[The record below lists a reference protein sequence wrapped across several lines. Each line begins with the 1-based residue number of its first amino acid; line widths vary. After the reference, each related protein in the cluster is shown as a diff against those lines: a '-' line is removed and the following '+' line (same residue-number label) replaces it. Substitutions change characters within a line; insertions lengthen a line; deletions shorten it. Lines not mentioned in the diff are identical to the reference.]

1 MMDPRA
7 VATGFLGTG
16 ASLAADIALLAYIF
30 LIVPGMLVGFRF
42 ARRQK
47 FAPHHKLTMTTITLV
62 NWAIILYLMA
72 VSYSRTVAANVPQG
86 LNQPFFLSP
95 TIHLLTGLTAQI
107 IGSILVLRMWLENVL
122 PPRLRFEPI
131 KPWMRL
137 TLGLWL
143 VTATL
148 GVITYLIWYGVPF
161 TGGKGGT
168 PNEAATPPADMN
180 VRGGPASVMVPL
192 RGFLFV
198 PIDITIP
205 VGTTV
210 KFINQDNA
218 PHTVTY
224 ADGSFNTGNFYKG
237 DSREL
242 KFDKAGDIKLYCQ
255 IHGAPDGTGMAMT
268 VHVKPASE
276 VAALPTTDASA
287 LTPIPPTVAP
297 SVAPPPSDPLRQQVK
312 NQLVGVLSYADQTS
326 FNDTINLQLVNLEKP
341 PSGKVYYGWLVG
353 PKDNYLSVGKIE
365 PDEKGVTNVRQS
377 FTHRN
382 LIADFD
388 NFVITAENPNG
399 TPKQPG
405 EVYYS
410 GKEPPLAYA
419 EIQRIVGKADDTP
432 NQYGYAVGA
441 RLQIDEVIRQAAF
454 IQELMR
460 KDKLAEAK
468 THAEA
473 IINLSK
479 GGAGED
485 LDGDKSVIQPGD
497 GYGLRKYIDGAIKAA
512 AAAKSAKDAT
522 GAIKLHSDHVS
533 VSGMTALAFLTDLE
547 QQAAALIAVRTPAE
561 AKDIATTIN
570 TTALNLRDGVDKDNN
585 GTVDPVPGEGAIFS
599 MYDHAQYIAAMAVV
613 SGKGGQI
620 TGLATEEATPAGTE
634 QATPSGTEEA
644 TPMGTPEATPEATEE
659 ATPIGTPEATPGGT
673 PEATTQP
680 A

>member
-1 MMDPRA
+1 MDPRA

-16 ASLAADIALLAYIF
+16 ASLAADVALLAYIF
-30 LIVPGMLVGFRF
+30 LIVPAMLVGFRF
-42 ARRQK
+42 ARRQM
-47 FAPHHKLTMTTITLV
+47 FVPHHKLTMTTITLV

-72 VSYSRTVAANVPQG
+72 VSYSRSVAANIPQG

-161 TGGKGGT
+161 AGGKGGT
-168 PNEAATPPADMN
+168 PAETGTPPANLN
-180 VRGGPASVMVPL
+180 VRGGPASVTVPL

-224 ADGSFNTGNFYKG
+224 TDGSFNTGNFYKG

-255 IHGAPDGTGMAMT
+255 IHGASDGSGMAMT
-268 VHVKPASE
+268 IHVKPASE

-297 SVAPPPSDPLRQQVK
+297 SVAPPPSDPLRQQSK

-326 FNDTINLQLVNLEKP
+326 FNDTVNVQLVNLEKP

-353 PKDNYLSVGKIE
+353 PNGNYLSIGKIE

-377 FTHRN
+377 FARRN
-382 LIADFD
+382 LIAEFD

-410 GKEPPLAYA
+410 GKEPPSAYA
-419 EIQRIVGKADDTP
+419 EIQSIVGKADDTP
-432 NQYGYAVGA
+432 NQNGYAVGA

-454 IQELMR
+454 IQDLMK
-460 KDKLAEAK
+460 KDKLAEARS
-468 THAEA
+468 HAEA

-479 GGAGED
+479 DGAGTD
-485 LDGDKSVIQPGD
+485 LDGDKMIVQPGD

-533 VSGMTALAFLTDLE
+533 VSGMNALAFLTDLE
-547 QQAAALIAVRTPAE
+547 QQATALIAAKTPAD
-561 AKDIATTIN
+561 AKNIATKIN
-570 TTALNLRDGVDKDNN
+570 TLALNLRDGVDKDNN
-585 GTVDPVPGEGAIFS
+585 GTIDPIPGEGAIFS

-613 SGKGGQI
+613 SGKAGQI

-644 TPMGTPEATPEATEE
+644 TPVGTPEATPV
-659 ATPIGTPEATPGGT
+659 GTPEVTPVGT
-673 PEATTQP
+673 PEATTRP